1 MGNVRARARER
12 ERERERERGISRFR
26 VVRMRGTVVEIRGA
40 ENASTSPR
48 PRNDKYTT
56 LSLRKCLP
64 NIARNNIRRE
74 RSVSWRQ
81 NISIQSRLP
90 CSLNKTSRGEILSKP
105 PRFDLSRF
113 ESTIISVSRR
123 SMMDSVSC
131 YREEEGYVPPLFPLF
146 FSFFFPFSL
155 FPYRDTYPATRR
167 RAGKKLLAEYKY
179 YHNTIKAS
187 ARVRY
192 FAGKNVYSRNLIFQ
206 EELYF

>member
-123 SMMDSVSC
+123 SMMDSVLS
-131 YREEEGYVPPLFPLF
+131 RGGRIRASPLPPFLF
-146 FSFFFPFSL
+146 FFFSFFPFSL
-155 FPYRDTYPATRR
+155 PRHVSRDETACGEKVT
-167 RAGKKLLAEYKY
+167 GG
-179 YHNTIKAS
+179 I
-187 ARVRY
+187 
-192 FAGKNVYSRNLIFQ
+192 
-206 EELYF
+206 